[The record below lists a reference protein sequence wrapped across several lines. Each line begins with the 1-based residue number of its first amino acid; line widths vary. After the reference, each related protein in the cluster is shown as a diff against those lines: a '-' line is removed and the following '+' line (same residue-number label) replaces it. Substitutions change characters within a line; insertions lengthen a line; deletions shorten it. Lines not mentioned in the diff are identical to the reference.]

1 MFDFKKLNQLNQM
14 ISSEEGRRVLE
25 HQKLRALLTNEEFS
39 KAIKEKNV
47 FKIVSN
53 PEFQKL
59 TQDPEFKQL
68 MVEFK
73 KQTDPDKS
81 AQGWK

>member
-1 MFDFKKLNQLNQM
+1 M
-14 ISSEEGRRVLE
+14 ISSDAGRKVLE
-25 HQKLRALLTNEEFS
+25 HPKLRALLADEEFN

-47 FKIVSN
+47 FKILSH

-68 MVEFK
+68 MAEFK
-73 KQTDPDKS
+73 KKTDSGKVS
-81 AQGWK
+81 

>member
-1 MFDFKKLNQLNQM
+1 MV
-14 ISSEEGRRVLE
+14 SSEEGRKVLQ
-25 HQKLRALLTNEEFS
+25 HPKLRALLANEEFN
-39 KAIKEKNV
+39 KAVKEKNV
-47 FKIVSN
+47 FKIISN

-73 KQTDPDKS
+73 KKTDPGKS
-81 AQGWK
+81 E